1 MRVPKAC
8 EEETCSGQGICAIA
22 DDEAVCL
29 CDAGFVADGLSCVAA
44 TDACEGETCSDNG
57 DCALVDGE
65 AQCLCDEGFVSDGLS
80 CVVAANACDGET
92 CSSNGTCVVNPSSGS
107 AFCACAAGYVASG
120 LDCLA
125 IPSVTFITPPFGG
138 ANVDIDTLVEITFSK
153 AMSPTS
159 VQNGI
164 KVIGAEGEV
173 SGQIALSAGNTRATF
188 TPDEPLVEF
197 ESLYSVTLAETVVDA
212 EGVRVDAFAWNF
224 TTVVVDD
231 SYFYRLQTQGLGP
244 ALSLDTFSGTFGCF
258 QADTSTNTSGQF
270 WRFQSFDATDRLML
284 SNAFQPTLSARGR
297 RARQHLCAHGSR
309 PE

>member
-1 MRVPKAC
+1 
-8 EEETCSGQGICAIA
+8 
-22 DDEAVCL
+22 
-29 CDAGFVADGLSCVAA
+29 
-44 TDACEGETCSDNG
+44 
-57 DCALVDGE
+57 
-65 AQCLCDEGFVSDGLS
+65 
-80 CVVAANACDGET
+80 
-92 CSSNGTCVVNPSSGS
+92 VVNPSSGS
-107 AFCACAAGYVASG
+107 AFCACAAGYIASG

-125 IPSVTFITPPFGG
+125 VPSVTFITPPFGG
-138 ANVDIDTLVEITFSK
+138 ADVDIDTLVEITFSK

-173 SGQIALSAGNTRATF
+173 SGQISLSAGNTRATF

-197 ESLYSVTLAETVVDA
+197 GSLYSVTLAETVVDA

-258 QADTSTNTSGQF
+258 QADTSSNTSGQF
-270 WRFQSFDATDRLML
+270 WRFESFDATDRLIL
-284 SNAFQPTLSARGR
+284 SNAFQPSLLLEGGGLGDSCVLTGPAQTDPAVAPFTGQMWNLVPVVGHPTNCTTGPFPYFFLQTEFLGTGVALDATGMTAIDCSSG
-297 RARQHLCAHGSR
+297 QFWR
-309 PE
+309 PVREGAI